1 MAKKNYPFFEIETRD
16 NFSSGISTNPDW
28 EPSTNIL
35 ETEKKVIVEMELPGV
50 TKENI
55 SIYLEDNRELI
66 VKGIKKQ
73 PESVSPDT
81 TFYLFER
88 KFGSFH
94 RRIFIDIPI
103 NREKINSFMENGVL
117 IIEIEKEI
125 VDKISVDIK

>member
-35 ETEKKVIVEMELPGV
+35 ETEKSVVVEMELPGV
-50 TKENI
+50 IKEDI
-55 SIYLEDNRELI
+55 SIFLEDNRELI
-66 VKGIKKQ
+66 VKGAKKN
-73 PESVSPDT
+73 PNVIESET

-94 RRIFIDIPI
+94 RRIFVDIPI
-103 NREKINSFMENGVL
+103 DGDKITSYMENGVL
-117 IIEIEKEI
+117 IIVIQKKA
-125 VDKISVDIK
+125 VDKISVSIK

>member
-35 ETEKKVIVEMELPGV
+35 ETGKKVIVEMELPGV

-73 PESVSPDT
+73 PETVSSDT

-103 NREKINSFMENGVL
+103 NREEINSFMENGVL
-117 IIEIEKEI
+117 IIEIEKEV

>member
-16 NFSSGISTNPDW
+16 SFTSGISTNPDW
-28 EPSTNIL
+28 EPITNIL
-35 ETEKKVIVEMELPGV
+35 ETENSVIIEMELPGV
-50 TKENI
+50 IRENI

-66 VKGIKKQ
+66 VKGVKKQ
-73 PESVSPDT
+73 PDTEGLET

-103 NREKINSFMENGVL
+103 DGEKINSYIENGVL
-117 IIEIEKEI
+117 IIEIQKKSI
-125 VDKISVDIK
+125 DKISVNIK